1 MINITAPIGRA
12 SSPTN
17 IMISPI
23 GVLGPHGPAPGTK
36 LRINASI
43 PHPPVISP
51 LFWSVTN
58 AVYHGFGKAIH
69 MEANVKKFAAARI
82 CNGNCIPDASTSVQA
97 VEQWYDFQPRE
108 HYQSENTSRAEMS

>member
-1 MINITAPIGRA
+1 MIHITAPIGRA
-12 SSPTN
+12 SSPTS

-51 LFWSVTN
+51 LFRSFTN
-58 AVYHGFGKAIH
+58 SLYHGFVADGSNLQF
-69 MEANVKKFAAARI
+69 ESESCSLKFETGTDRM
-82 CNGNCIPDASTSVQA
+82 VQFA
-97 VEQWYDFQPRE
+97 
-108 HYQSENTSRAEMS
+108 T